1 MSRDDR
7 SDGMTLIEIC
17 VVLFIM
23 GLILAFSV
31 PMLKNYNK
39 GHQLNGAAENIAG
52 QLRLA
57 RQIAIMSGVQQKFH
71 FYAGYSGYDYH
82 IHSGGGGVKMG
93 WLLPKGVTYEWG
105 DDLVGIRYQPDGSA
119 VDEQTNQPASLDVVL
134 IDSSTGMRDTV
145 TVEASGYVL
154 LH

>member
-23 GLILAFSV
+23 GLIIAFSV
-31 PMLKNYNK
+31 PMLKSYNK

-57 RQIAIMSGVQQKFH
+57 RSIAIMSGTTQRFH

-82 IHSGGGGVKMG
+82 VHSGGGGVKTG
-93 WLLPKGVTYEWG
+93 WLLPRGVTYEWG
-105 DDLVGIRYQPDGSA
+105 DDLVGVDYLADGHAS
-119 VDEQTNQPASLDVVL
+119 ESLDVVL
-134 IDSSTGMRDTV
+134 VDSSTGMRDTV
-145 TVEASGYVL
+145 TVEMSGYVL